1 MGWGTITYLAA
12 MTSID
17 PALYE
22 AASMDGA
29 GRIRKMLNITLP
41 CIAPTIATLLILR
54 MGSFMDSSFD
64 QLFLMVN
71 DANRSVG
78 EVFDTYIY
86 VQGISGGK
94 FSYTT
99 AVGIFKSVIS
109 MVMVAS
115 SNAIAKKLGSDG
127 IM

>member
-1 MGWGTITYLAA
+1 
-12 MTSID
+12 
-17 PALYE
+17 
-22 AASMDGA
+22 
-29 GRIRKMLNITLP
+29 
-41 CIAPTIATLLILR
+41 